1 MIVLSKREKE
11 TLREISQWSCF
22 YANWKPKT
30 RAKLEQMNLVANV
43 EPEGKAE
50 NYQLTSKGRELLEQL
65 IEAGEYS

>member
-30 RAKLEQMNLVANV
+30 RSKLEQMNLVSNV
-43 EPEGKAE
+43 EPEGKVE
-50 NYQLTSKGRELLEQL
+50 NYQLTRKGRELLKQL
-65 IEAGEYS
+65 TDAGAYS

>member
-43 EPEGKAE
+43 CLL
-50 NYQLTSKGRELLEQL
+50 YTSD
-65 IEAGEYS
+65 AADD

>member
-1 MIVLSKREKE
+1 
-11 TLREISQWSCF
+11 SQWSCF

-50 NYQLTSKGRELLEQL
+50 NYQLTNKGRELLEQL